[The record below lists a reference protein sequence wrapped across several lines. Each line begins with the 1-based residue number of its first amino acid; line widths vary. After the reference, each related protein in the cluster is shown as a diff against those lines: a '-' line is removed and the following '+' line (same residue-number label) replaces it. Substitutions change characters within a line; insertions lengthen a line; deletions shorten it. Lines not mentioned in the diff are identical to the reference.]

1 MPNVAEIKN
10 IYVYLQANNYTIRA
24 YLYTDRK
31 MTKEGKQERK
41 RKRDG
46 GKVTKMLIYLTF
58 VKSKTVPKVVENC
71 LLYVVT
77 NTQYPLK
84 HLLTKVLVTS
94 SKFFSLIFFLFYF

>member
-10 IYVYLQANNYTIRA
+10 IYVYLQANNYTIQP

-31 MTKEGKQERK
+31 MTKEGKQERERKK
-41 RKRDG
+41 RRR
-46 GKVTKMLIYLTF
+46 KVIKMLIYLTF

-77 NTQYPLK
+77 NTRYPRYNAFNK
-84 HLLTKVLVTS
+84 SVS
-94 SKFFSLIFFLFYF
+94 NLF

>member
-10 IYVYLQANNYTIRA
+10 ICVYLQANNYTIQL

-31 MTKEGKQERK
+31 MTKERKQEREKK
-41 RKRDG
+41 RGG
-46 GKVTKMLIYLTF
+46 GKVTKMLIYLTN

-77 NTQYPLK
+77 NTQYPRYNAFNK
-84 HLLTKVLVTS
+84 SVS
-94 SKFFSLIFFLFYF
+94 NLF